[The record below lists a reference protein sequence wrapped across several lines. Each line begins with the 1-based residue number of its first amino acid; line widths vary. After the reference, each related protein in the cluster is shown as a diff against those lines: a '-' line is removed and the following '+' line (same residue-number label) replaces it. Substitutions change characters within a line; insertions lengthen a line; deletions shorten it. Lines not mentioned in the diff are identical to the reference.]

1 MNASRTT
8 IRRTAALALSGVLS
22 ASLLV
27 ACAEEAPPRPDNVP
41 TTLAPKPERE
51 KQKKPKIK
59 VQAPEYMLYGA
70 SSATAE
76 QIWQQSVDLVHD
88 WTLNPKYMKRHKVE
102 DIHELDGLAKIMTAE
117 GGERWKKQAHAA
129 LKGYVKPYQGWW
141 EEKRELDVWVNQLV
155 AFNLMIRRDRG
166 WDNPMLSPIMIKDG
180 LVVAGKGGLG
190 VIFTVSTKF
199 RLIGQGREYRL
210 PTQSVLGL
218 AWVPTEDGFKL
229 DQWWRVYKLNS
240 EKVKGWRPGEEP
252 PVDPTTS
259 GSEIDDINKD
269 PSADPTLYPE

>member
-1 MNASRTT
+1 MNTT
-8 IRRTAALALSGVLS
+8 RPTRRVAALALSAVLS

-27 ACAEEAPPRPDNVP
+27 SCAEEAPPRADDVP

-51 KQKKPKIK
+51 KLKKPK
-59 VQAPEYMLYGA
+59 VEAEAPSYMLYGA
-70 SSATAE
+70 SSAAGE
-76 QIWQQSVDLVHD
+76 EIWQQSVDLIRK
-88 WTLNPKYMKRHKVE
+88 WTLNPKYMRRHKVTS
-102 DIHELDGLAKIMTAE
+102 IRELDKLANIMTAE
-117 GGERWKKQAHAA
+117 GGARWKKQAHAA

-166 WDNPMLSPIMIKDG
+166 WDNPMLSPIKITDG
-180 LVVAGKGGLG
+180 LVAAGKGGFG
-190 VIFTVSTKF
+190 VILTVSTKF
-199 RLIGQGREYRL
+199 RLIGQGRQYRV

-218 AWVPTEDGFKL
+218 AWVPTEDGYKL
-229 DQWWRVYKLNS
+229 DQWWRVYKLDS

-252 PVDPTTS
+252 PVDPTTT